1 MSTTQQTTLKVEGM
15 TCHSCIGHVRGAL
28 SELDGVCNIEV
39 RMREGKVVVEHEA
52 EQPAVNA
59 MIEALREAG
68 YESTAATQ

>member
-1 MSTTQQTTLKVEGM
+1 MNTQRTTLEVEGM
-15 TCHSCIGHVRGAL
+15 TCHSCVGRVKGAL
-28 SELDGVCNIEV
+28 NELDGVCSIDV

-68 YESTAATQ
+68 YESTHAPQ